1 MAYNNAIPQFVPSA
15 TPYGYPQFQNSGLNW
30 VLSENAAK
38 SFPVAPGQ
46 TACIF
51 DKERDVF
58 YMKSVDV
65 MGVPTFDTFTYSKV
79 VNTPVEEK
87 PNDVSYVTRE
97 DLEAFKN
104 ELRNEFKQ
112 NTYKPKYPKKED

>member
-1 MAYNNAIPQFVPSA
+1 MAYNNTIPQFVQPPM
-15 TPYGYPQFQNSGLNW
+15 PYGYSQYQNNGLNW
-30 VLSENAAK
+30 VLGENAAK

-58 YMKSVDV
+58 YMKSVD
-65 MGVPTFDTFTYSKV
+65 MTGVPTFDTFTYSKV
-79 VNTPVEEK
+79 NATPTEEK
-87 PNDVSYVTRE
+87 SNDVSYVTRE
-97 DLEAFKN
+97 DLEAFRN